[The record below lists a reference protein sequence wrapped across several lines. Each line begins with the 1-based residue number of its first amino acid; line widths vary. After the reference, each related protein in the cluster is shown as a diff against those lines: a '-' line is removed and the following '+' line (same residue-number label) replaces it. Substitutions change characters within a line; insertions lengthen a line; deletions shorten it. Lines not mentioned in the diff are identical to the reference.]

1 MTALAAYTSG
11 SAWVCGRD
19 DAGRVAPGSVAD
31 LVLLDRD
38 VVTGAP
44 ADIGAAAA
52 VRTWVGG
59 RLVHET

>member
-1 MTALAAYTSG
+1 
-11 SAWVCGRD
+11 
-19 DAGRVAPGSVAD
+19 VAD